1 MTDGEKSF
9 MKLLMIWCAVL
20 ALLTHHNARE
30 AHRHTHEL
38 ACHVGAAALCEYHA
52 GESHD

>member
-1 MTDGEKSF
+1 MTDGGKF
-9 MKLLMIWCAVL
+9 VYGLMIMASVYFSYL
-20 ALLTHHNARE
+20 SYLNARE